1 MNDAYERLKGILSQM
16 GSAVLAFSGGADST
30 LLLRAALDTS
40 GFVVVPVTAVS
51 LTYTKEEIEEA
62 RRLASSMG
70 SELIE
75 IDTSE
80 MEDPSFLK
88 NGPDRC
94 YHCKRELFS
103 HLFSIARERGI
114 GHVIDGSNLDD
125 MDDHR
130 PGFRAAKEMGV
141 GHPLQEAR
149 ITKAMLRDISRDLG
163 LSTWDKPSAA
173 CLASRIPYGSGITAE
188 KLEAVGRAESIL
200 KRMGY
205 KQVRVRHHG
214 NIARIE
220 VGREEMMQL
229 MEMREEV
236 VSFIKELGFSYV
248 TLDIEGFRSG
258 SMNEVLDIRPSPS
271 P

>member
-1 MNDAYERLKGILSQM
+1 MNDAYERLKGILSEM

-51 LTYTKEEIEEA
+51 QTYTKEELEEA
-62 RRLASSMG
+62 RSISSLMG
-70 SELIE
+70 VELQE

-88 NGPDRC
+88 NGLDRC
-94 YHCKRELFS
+94 YHCKGELFS

-114 GHVIDGSNLDD
+114 ELVMDGSNLDD
-125 MDDHR
+125 MHDHR
-130 PGFRAAKEMGV
+130 PGFRAAKEKGV
-141 GHPLQEAR
+141 RHPLQEAG
-149 ITKAMLRDISRDLG
+149 ITKAMVRDISLDLG

-188 KLEAVGRAESIL
+188 KLEAVGRAESML
-200 KRMGY
+200 KGMGY

-214 NIARIE
+214 HIARIE
-220 VGREEMMQL
+220 VGREEMSDL
-229 MEMREEV
+229 LKRREEV
-236 VSFIKELGFSYV
+236 ISFIKELGFTYV

-258 SMNEVLDIRPSPS
+258 SMNEAPEIRPSPS